1 MAVRMC
7 AITTKDNPFDP
18 FDDFVN
24 WFLFDEEKG
33 YHSCSYLARIARC
46 SEEFT
51 DEENERIQEEAIALS
66 NHKYLVGADQS
77 CRYEYLDCNVQPRD
91 ITQSGFITFT
101 SDADPTVDILVN
113 VIRLELAGNGE

>member
-51 DEENERIQEEAIALS
+51 DEENERIQEEAIDEIIKFDFM
-66 NHKYLVGADQS
+66 NIYRKLVREA
-77 CRYEYLDCNVQPRD
+77 
-91 ITQSGFITFT
+91 
-101 SDADPTVDILVN
+101 A
-113 VIRLELAGNGE
+113 